1 MIWKTVVAWWTK
13 VTNRSWL
20 QSYIQ
25 ICHFLCIREDL
36 EPWFVGE
43 VTIEGDIKLL
53 FVIASGLPT
62 TEDFEHVTYLE
73 ILKAPPIPI
82 GIVSRALPPMS

>member
-1 MIWKTVVAWWTK
+1 MIWKNIVAWWTK

-25 ICHFLCIREDL
+25 ICHFLHIREDL

-43 VTIEGDIKLL
+43 VTIEGDTKLL

-82 GIVSRALPPMS
+82 GIA

>member
-1 MIWKTVVAWWTK
+1 MK
-13 VTNRSWL
+13 VIVLITIIIELFYVLVSKYVLITNLPRFY
-20 QSYIQ
+20 Q
-25 ICHFLCIREDL
+25 DL

-73 ILKAPPIPI
+73 ILKAPPIPMCKF
-82 GIVSRALPPMS
+82 VA